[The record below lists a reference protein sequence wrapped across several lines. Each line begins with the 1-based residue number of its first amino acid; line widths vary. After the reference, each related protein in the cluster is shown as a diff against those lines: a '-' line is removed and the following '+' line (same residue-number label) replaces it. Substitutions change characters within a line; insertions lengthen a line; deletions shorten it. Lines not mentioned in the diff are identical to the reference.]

1 MQNEKSK
8 LKKIKKI
15 IEEFFKKMTFEV
27 ELEVGQMKENS
38 LPVDLKTEDPPILIG
53 EQGKTL
59 VELQRILGKI
69 IRKRV
74 GEQIFVDL
82 DINQYKKKKIEYL
95 KEMAQS
101 MADQVALQKEERVLS
116 PMPSFERRIIHL
128 TLSER
133 EDVKTE
139 SIGEEPE
146 RRVVIKPAT

>member
-1 MQNEKSK
+1 
-8 LKKIKKI
+8 
-15 IEEFFKKMTFEV
+15 MTFAI
-27 ELEVGQMKENS
+27 ELEMGQMEENS
-38 LPVDLKTEDPPILIG
+38 LAVDLKTEDPQILIG

-59 VELQRILGKI
+59 IELQRILGRI
-69 IRKRV
+69 IRKKL

-101 MADQVALQKEERVLS
+101 IADQVSLQKEERVLS
-116 PMPSFERRIIHL
+116 PMSPFERRIIHL

-139 SIGEEPE
+139 STGEEPE
-146 RRVVIKPAT
+146 RKVVIKPK

>member
-1 MQNEKSK
+1 MRNY
-8 LKKIKKI
+8 KKDIKIIKKI

-27 ELEVGQMKENS
+27 ELEIGQIKENS

-59 VELQRILGKI
+59 IELQRILGKI

-139 SIGEEPE
+139 SVGEEPE
-146 RRVVIKPAT
+146 RRVVIKPAS